1 MASTNPSV
9 REAPLTAKRE
19 SAPRAAKPPST
30 RAPKDRTRLF
40 IKPLLKSHRE
50 LERPP
55 FDCIALVLQGGG
67 ALGAFQAGV
76 YQALAEANLEPDW
89 VAGISIG
96 AINAALIAGNAPEVR
111 LEKLRAFWEQVTTQ
125 LMFDPF
131 GIAHY
136 WLRGD
141 LGHVFL
147 NRLRAGHHPRGCSR
161 VPQAANCS
169 TLFFAAGNG
178 RGDQLV

>member
-19 SAPRAAKPPST
+19 STPREANSPSA
-30 RAPKDRTRLF
+30 RSPKDKTRLF
-40 IKPLLKSHRE
+40 VKPLLKSHRG

-111 LEKLRAFWEQVTTQ
+111 LEKLRAFWEQISTQ
-125 LMFDPF
+125 LLFDPF

-147 NRLRAGHHPRGCSR
+147 NRLRAGVTILEGAPGFLKPRI
-161 VPQAANCS
+161 VPPYFSPPGTVEATS
-169 TLFFAAGNG
+169 
-178 RGDQLV
+178 